1 MKQFPSLGGRTI
13 TGTGAQAILAAVIVD
28 LTFLVVP
35 MFYIP

>member
-13 TGTGAQAILAAVIVD
+13 TGTGAQAILAAVVD